1 MVGRAGLAVAG
12 LGDQAAG
19 GEVAAGTQPEAVAVT
34 RPSVGRPRAETGGA
48 PSGGVVLTTLA
59 DHQDLDVL
67 ACCVACER
75 YVALELAAL
84 AERFGWDAPLD
95 ELCPRLQCRRCGART
110 GRVLI
115 RGRARA
121 PGG

>member
-1 MVGRAGLAVAG
+1 MGGRAGLAVAG
-12 LGDQAAG
+12 RRDEAAG
-19 GEVAAGTQPEAVAVT
+19 GEVAAGVAVT
-34 RPSVGRPRAETGGA
+34 RRRVGRSRAETGGA

-59 DHQDLDVL
+59 DHRDLDVL

-95 ELCPRLQCRRCGART
+95 ELRPRLRCRRCGART

-115 RGRARA
+115 RGRPRA
-121 PGG
+121 LGG

>member
-1 MVGRAGLAVAG
+1 MIR
-12 LGDQAAG
+12 
-19 GEVAAGTQPEAVAVT
+19 
-34 RPSVGRPRAETGGA
+34 RSVGRPRGETGGA
-48 PSGGVVLTTLA
+48 PSGGVVLTTLV

-75 YVALELAAL
+75 YVELELTAL

-95 ELCPRLQCRRCGART
+95 ELRPRLRCRRCGART

-115 RGRARA
+115 RGTPRA
-121 PGG
+121 PGEYGRGNGDSTVVQG

>member
-1 MVGRAGLAVAG
+1 M
-12 LGDQAAG
+12 
-19 GEVAAGTQPEAVAVT
+19 T
-34 RPSVGRPRAETGGA
+34 RRSVGRPRAETGGA

-59 DHQDLDVL
+59 DHQRLDVL

-75 YVALELAAL
+75 YVALDLAAL
-84 AERFGWDAPLD
+84 AEQLGWDAPLD
-95 ELCPRLQCRRCGART
+95 ELRPRLRCRRCGART